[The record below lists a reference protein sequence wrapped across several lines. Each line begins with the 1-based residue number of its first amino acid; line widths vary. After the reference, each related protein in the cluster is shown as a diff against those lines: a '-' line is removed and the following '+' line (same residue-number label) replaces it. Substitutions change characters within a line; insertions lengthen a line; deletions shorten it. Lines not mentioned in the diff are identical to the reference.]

1 MLPESLKELAAALD
15 SAGTGAIT
23 DGSVE
28 FGESLLWVAADRILD
43 VCRKLKQDQ
52 GFVRLSGISAIDRFP
67 AEPRFEVLYLLHSIE
82 RNQRLKLKVA
92 LASGMAEIDSVTGVW
107 EGAGWYERET
117 FDMFGIRF
125 RNNSDLTRILMP
137 EDWIGHPLRKDFPT
151 HGHKYTYQNE

>member
-15 SAGTGAIT
+15 PAGTGAIT

-43 VCRKLKQDQ
+43 VCRKLKNEQ

-92 LASGMAEIDSVTGVW
+92 LASDAAELDSVTGVW